1 MKAITLIKGQQV
13 NTTDAQDLQN
23 GITAFQL
30 VKFII
35 NYFGT
40 EIETVH
46 DTKIMQDGRQI
57 VIGGCGYI
65 KEGYEII

>member
-1 MKAITLIKGQQV
+1 MKAITLVKGQKV
-13 NTTDAQDLQN
+13 NTTDTQDLQN
-23 GITAFQL
+23 GITAFQI

-46 DTKIMQDGRQI
+46 DTKIMKDGRQI

-65 KEGYEII
+65 NEGYEL

>member
-13 NTTDAQDLQN
+13 NTTDTQDLQN

-30 VKFII
+30 VRFII

-65 KEGYEII
+65 KEGYEL